1 MHFRAQRRLGAYFD
15 GALDET
21 EPRAMAAHVSHCV
34 RCREEMDALRRL
46 RPLFEGALPTP
57 PPPDWTGFWAGVVR
71 GIEADRHPS
80 PAPRPAW
87 LRWVA
92 QPRVVWGGALAVAL
106 LTTLT
111 VWQVFYSPPAPEAA
125 VIVRSARTDLPGG
138 VMVYA
143 SAEQDL
149 TVVWVFDSESDDWP
163 TPDPRSG
170 PGLSAP

>member
-15 GALDET
+15 GALNET
-21 EPRAMAAHVSHCV
+21 ETRAMTAHVSQCTK
-34 RCREEMDALRRL
+34 CSREIAQLRQL

-80 PAPRPAW
+80 PAPRPVW
-87 LRWVA
+87 RRWVV
-92 QPRVVWGGALAVAL
+92 QPRVVFGGVLTAVAL
-106 LTTLT
+106 LSLLT
-111 VWQVFYSPPAPEAA
+111 VWQVFYSPTVPEAA

-143 SAEQDL
+143 SPEQDL
-149 TVVWVFDSESDDWP
+149 TVVWVFDSDD
-163 TPDPRSG
+163 
-170 PGLSAP
+170 